1 MTDGSVVMFV
11 IAVLIVGILI
21 FIAISATKKRG
32 TIFNQE
38 DYQTDFLQIEN
49 MLTRENELSHNA
61 AVVNGDK
68 LLDRAMCE
76 MGVPGKNM
84 GDRLK
89 KIGKD
94 KFSQL
99 NAVWYAHKLRNQI
112 AHEHGFSVDYNQ
124 ARHALNTYKQAL
136 KDLGAI

>member
-1 MTDGSVVMFV
+1 MDGSVVMLLV
-11 IAVLIVGILI
+11 AGLIVGILI

-32 TIFNQE
+32 TTFNQE
-38 DYQTDFLQIEN
+38 DYQIDFLKIEN

-61 AVVNGDK
+61 AIVNGDK

-76 MGVPGKNM
+76 MGVSGKNM
-84 GDRLK
+84 GERLK
-89 KIGKD
+89 KIGKE

-112 AHEHGFSVDYNQ
+112 AHEHGFSVDYKQ
-124 ARHALNTYKQAL
+124 AKNALNTYRQAL

>member
-1 MTDGSVVMFV
+1 MFLV
-11 IAVLIVGILI
+11 AILIVGILV
-21 FIAISATKKRG
+21 FIMISTTKKRG
-32 TIFNQE
+32 TKFNQE
-38 DYQTDFLQIEN
+38 EYQVDFLQIEN
-49 MLTRENELSHNA
+49 TLARENELSHNA

-68 LLDRAMCE
+68 LLDRALCE

-84 GDRLK
+84 GERMK

-124 ARHALNTYKQAL
+124 AKHALNTYRQAL

>member
-1 MTDGSVVMFV
+1 MDGSLV
-11 IAVLIVGILI
+11 IFLVAILIVGVLV
-21 FIAISATKKRG
+21 FIAVSATKKRG

-38 DYQTDFLQIEN
+38 EYQSDFLRLEN
-49 MLTRENELSHNA
+49 MLTRENELSFNA

-68 LLDRAMCE
+68 LLDRALCE

-84 GDRLK
+84 GERMK

-124 ARHALNTYKQAL
+124 AKHALGTYRQAL

>member
-1 MTDGSVVMFV
+1 MDSSLVMFLAA
-11 IAVLIVGILI
+11 ILIVGILV
-21 FIAISATKKRG
+21 FIAVSATKKRG

-38 DYQTDFLQIEN
+38 DYQSDFLQIEN

-61 AVVNGDK
+61 AIVNGDK

-76 MGVPGKNM
+76 MGAPGKNM
-84 GDRLK
+84 GERLK
-89 KIGKD
+89 KIGKE